1 MEIYQLKAFVTVAEM
16 GHLTRAAEKLHLSQP
31 ALSGQIKA
39 LEDELGLALFA
50 CSPARLPVW
59 LRHGLA
65 RGCCRQ
71 RKSCWSMRSS
81 QEHRPQPAGQPSP
94 GLAAGRA

>member
-1 MEIYQLKAFVTVAEM
+1 MFMEIYQLKAFVTVAEM

-50 CSPARLPVW
+50 CSPAGMAPTRVGQRLLPAAQKLLVDAQQS
-59 LRHGLA
+59 RTSPA
-65 RGCCRQ
+65 A
-71 RKSCWSMRSS
+71 CW
-81 QEHRPQPAGQPSP
+81 AT
-94 GLAAGRA
+94 